1 MTRPELG
8 ASVTIDVVNDSTE
21 SFSEPSGVAPIRS
34 VAVYCGSSSGTH
46 AEYTEAATELGM
58 LLAQRGLT
66 LIYGGGKVG
75 LMGAVADSVLRNG
88 GRVVGVITE
97 ALRNAEIA
105 HTGLSE
111 LETVANMHERK
122 LRMAHL
128 ADGFIALPG
137 GFGTWD
143 ELCEVLT
150 WTQLGIHHKPV
161 VLVNTRDYW
170 NSLLAQARHAAAEGF
185 MKPVHAGLMRS
196 APTPTEALDL
206 LVAPI
211 PLPESKWIHK

>member
-1 MTRPELG
+1 M
-8 ASVTIDVVNDSTE
+8 
-21 SFSEPSGVAPIRS
+21 
-34 VAVYCGSSSGTH
+34 H
-46 AEYTEAATELGM
+46 AEYTEAATELGL
-58 LLAQRGLT
+58 LLANRGLT

-75 LMGAVADSVLRNG
+75 LMGAVAESVLVNG

-97 ALRNAEIA
+97 ALRDAEIA
-105 HTGLSE
+105 HNGLTD
-111 LETVANMHERK
+111 LQVVANMHERK
-122 LRMAHL
+122 QRMAQL

-161 VLVNTRDYW
+161 VLVNVRAYW
-170 NSLLAQARHAAAEGF
+170 NSLLEQAKHAAAEGF

-196 APTPTEALDL
+196 AATPTEALDL
-206 LVAPI
+206 LMAPI